1 MNLTE
6 DKIWDY
12 IDGICTLE
20 EQEIISQLIAKDPV
34 YKDQYN
40 RLVDLHKNLN
50 FMILEEPSMAF
61 TNKVMDKIALQSELL
76 SENVSID
83 KRIIYGIST
92 LFGLML
98 VGCLVILLKNIDW
111 SVDINTSEQLIAN
124 IKEIESAFY
133 ISSATQ
139 TILKYSFFMFDIV
152 AGLIILD
159 KYLRNKLA

>member
-34 YKDQYN
+34 YKYQYN